1 MPTLRT
7 RPLLTL
13 LPSLALFLATI
24 TACDNGGTAA
34 DSSTSGPGELT
45 TLPAEPTTTLSATT
59 TSQGSGS
66 LEVVDGEPF
75 PEARCAANRAAG
87 PIVYLSGFDFAATA
101 SIVDVLV
108 AHERGY
114 YDELCLEVDIR
125 PSFSVDNYPLV
136 AANEA
141 QFASA
146 GSFSEMVDFAG
157 ANDAGFVALGVEGRT
172 GIDALLVRR
181 GVASTLDDL
190 KGSTIGVKG
199 AVTTSVR
206 AMLAAAGLYEGDGY
220 ETVLLD
226 GFDPLA
232 HIAAPGIAGFPVYKS
247 NEPAR
252 LREAGVEFDLFDPSD
267 YGIPGSFGVLYTNTT
282 FLAEHPT
289 AAQDFMR
296 ATLKGLRHAVDNPDD
311 ASAVAVEAI
320 NSGDNALFLTADGE
334 AARWAVDAEL
344 LLERVSDSEP
354 LGLPILELLTAEV
367 ADYAAVGLFGG
378 TAPDIASMVDA
389 SVVAGVY
396 NDDGTIIWPSGT

>member
-1 MPTLRT
+1 MPTPIP
-7 RPLLTL
+7 RPLHRRLPVMALCLGL
-13 LPSLALFLATI
+13 LA
-24 TACDNGGTAA
+24 ACAGGTSGSDTTKPTGAA
-34 DSSTSGPGELT
+34 ASTLESTTPTSEAASTSAALASLDVVAGE
-45 TLPAEPTTTLSATT
+45 
-59 TSQGSGS
+59 Q
-66 LEVVDGEPF
+66 F

-108 AHERGY
+108 ADALGY
-114 YDELCLEVDIR
+114 YDALCLDVDIR

-136 AANEA
+136 AANDA

-172 GIDALLVRR
+172 GIDALLVKK

-190 KGSTIGVKG
+190 EGATIGVKG

-206 AMLAAAGLYEGDGY
+206 AMLASAGLFEGEGY

-247 NEPAR
+247 NEPGR
-252 LREAGVEFDLFDPSD
+252 LRAAGVEFDLFDPSD

-296 ATLKGLRHAVDNPDD
+296 ATMKGLRYAIDNPAD
-311 ASAVAVEAI
+311 ASAIAVEAI
-320 NSGDNALFLTADGE
+320 NAGDNALYLTAEGE
-334 AARWAVDAEL
+334 SARWAVDAEL
-344 LLERVSDSEP
+344 LAERVTDDEP
-354 LGLPILELLTAEV
+354 LGLPIPGLLAAEV
-367 ADYAAVGLFGG
+367 EDYARVGLFGG

-389 SVVAGVY
+389 SVVAGIY
-396 NDDGTIIWPSGT
+396 DGANLIWPADG

>member
-1 MPTLRT
+1 M
-7 RPLLTL
+7 
-13 LPSLALFLATI
+13 ALFLGVAA
-24 TACDNGGTAA
+24 ACAGGTSGNGTTEPTGATA
-34 DSSTSGPGELT
+34 SPLESSTP
-45 TLPAEPTTTLSATT
+45 PTGAASTSAALA
-59 TSQGSGS
+59 S
-66 LEVVDGEPF
+66 LDVVSGEPF
-75 PEARCAANRAAG
+75 PEARCAANRTAG

-108 AHERGY
+108 ADALGY
-114 YDELCLEVDIR
+114 YDALCLDVDIR

-136 AANEA
+136 AANDA

-172 GIDALLVRR
+172 GIDALLVKK
-181 GVASTLDDL
+181 GVASTLDEL
-190 KGSTIGVKG
+190 EGATIGVKG

-206 AMLAAAGLYEGDGY
+206 AMLASVGLFEGDGY

-247 NEPAR
+247 NEPGR
-252 LREAGVEFDLFDPSD
+252 LRAAGVEFDLFDPSA
-267 YGIPGSFGVLYTNTT
+267 YGIAGSFGVLYTNTT

-296 ATLKGLRHAVDNPDD
+296 ATMKGLQYAIDNPAEASAIAVD
-311 ASAVAVEAI
+311 AI
-320 NSGDNALFLTADGE
+320 NAGDNALYLTAEGE
-334 AARWAVDAEL
+334 TARWAVDAEL
-344 LLERVSDSEP
+344 LAERVNDDEP
-354 LGLPILELLTAEV
+354 LGLPIPGLLAAEV
-367 ADYAAVGLFGG
+367 EDYARVGLFGG
-378 TAPDIASMVDA
+378 TAPDITSMVDA

-396 NDDGTIIWPSGT
+396 DGATLIWPADS